1 MGKKILLIQAV
12 DNVLGEDALVP
23 GLQRD
28 LDHSMS
34 RSNTTEG
41 SKMGS
46 YTQVGSL
53 SETISASFLFKT
65 GDEGQKELRHAMKEG
80 LEVKIWIV
88 DTEKNAEGL
97 YDATFGYAVMSELS
111 FSYPYEGVEE
121 ISTELAIQIE
131 SQEGFFTALPAY
143 ATEFVEYG
151 FELPGEYTGSHAN
164 RTDTE
169 PVVPPETP

>member
-46 YTQVGSL
+46 YTQVGSM
-53 SETISASFLFKT
+53 SETVSASFLFKT
-65 GDEGQKELRHAMKEG
+65 GDEGQKELRRAMKEG
-80 LEVKIWIV
+80 LEVKIWIL
-88 DTEKNAEGL
+88 DTDRNADGN
-97 YDATFGYAVMSELS
+97 YDATFGYAVMGELTY
-111 FSYPYEGVEE
+111 SYPYEGVEE
-121 ISTELAIQIE
+121 VSTELAIQIE
-131 SQEGFFTALPAY
+131 SQDGEFTALPDY
-143 ATEFVEYG
+143 VEDFVEYG
-151 FELPGEYTGSHAN
+151 FELPGEYTGSHTN
-164 RTDTE
+164 RTSTE
-169 PVVPPETP
+169 PVGP